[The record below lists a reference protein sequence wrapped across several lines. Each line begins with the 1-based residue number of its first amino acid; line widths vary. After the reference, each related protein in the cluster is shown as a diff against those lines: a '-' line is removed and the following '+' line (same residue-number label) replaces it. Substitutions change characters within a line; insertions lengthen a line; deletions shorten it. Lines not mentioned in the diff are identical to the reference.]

1 MLEIANIVK
10 VNKVNEQYESNTV
23 TSYPEAIEITQQ
35 LEAIHYI
42 NVLNSSR
49 KNTFKL
55 LQSQIIII
63 VLLLILSNDVHL
75 NPGPPTKSPEDYCGI
90 PLQCSSCKKWTEIN
104 EEIMN
109 NIKECSFEW
118 ICPTLTCTPN
128 HQIISINY
136 HTSPCT
142 SPNHY
147 TLLNTQKR
155 EDFDNPRSTA
165 NSRNKS
171 TVSKPAVK
179 KKIKKAAL
187 KSEDKNLLVEL
198 PYFNT
203 EDFEWQ
209 DPCRRCFKKVLNHHR
224 AILCDKCDR
233 WIHLKCSDMSES
245 KYKKNKCKKTF
256 KWKCNLCRDPEEA
269 PTNLKFDARRCKKD
283 ELPESW
289 DTLRKQIKKD
299 EDIIIHLN
307 ARSAVEKGDDIN
319 EICNKLKPALILLT
333 ESWFDDSCPKGTAV
347 PKGYKIIRKDRSD
360 EYKYIYGKTNGGG
373 VAVLVR
379 EDLDVR
385 KHNTLNKDQNEILW
399 VTLKMNGIR
408 HLIGT
413 IYRAEYTNLLKT
425 DDKGNSEFENLL
437 QDTQDYNLI
446 LMGDTNCD
454 TKTLNPSKST
464 RTLIKTAEEHGLQ
477 QVIDKPTRFNES
489 TSTTIDHIFIRNND
503 FISKTGTCEG
513 ISDHC
518 GIYCF
523 IKKENESNEAESIRC
538 RSFKNFDEDL
548 FREDIKSRVDES
560 EFYHHIRN
568 KEINLAFDIWLEII
582 KNVAD
587 EHAPWKEFKRKGQN
601 KFIPWYTKELED
613 IAKRKNMY
621 LKLYRLYRNPE
632 DLNLYKTAKNS
643 QTHLKRA
650 LKRRYYKEKIENFD
664 GDSKKIW
671 SILKEITNLDYRE
684 DILPDNVSEETAN
697 KFNKFFAKVGIEV
710 QRKLGVQ
717 INLPNLEQPGEFKF
731 ENETEERID
740 YLIRRIKP
748 DVATGYDEISPR
760 LLKAAAPAILSNLKD
775 LINLSYET
783 NTFPEA
789 LKKANVKALHKKG
802 EYNNPA
808 QYRPISILSTI
819 SKIFGRS
826 AAEQLMKYYTMKK
839 KLNTKQHAYQK
850 NHSTTT
856 CLYELVESAK
866 QHIDQG
872 YLVAIASLDLSKAF
886 DSLSHNLILQKLLNM
901 GLDGTAVHW
910 VKSYLENRKQVVKF
924 GRIKS
929 DEETVESGVPQ
940 GSILGPLLFITC
952 TDDIEDA
959 MQDYQIFSYADD
971 MQILVKGTSIKEI
984 ERKLEEAIK
993 KANDYYNRNSLLNNA
1008 TKTEI
1013 MLLGTTRRLNK
1024 AGKLKVKVVNEENE
1038 TEYIH
1043 GKEYLK
1049 ILGVLVDQTLSWDKH
1064 ISQIKQKA
1072 TNTIRNVHRANKLLP
1087 MKQKRILYNSLVTP
1101 HFSYCDIIWNKCGRA
1116 NTNKLQQAQNFAAKS
1131 ILGVSKFSS
1140 SNEALKKLE
1149 MLPLEEKRNIH
1160 TAVHVKKIIEGNAPE
1175 AIKLRYSNLKRP
1187 AGLRPGNLQL
1197 PRHKTKQYEDGPLYS
1212 SLKIWNATPQH
1223 IRDTELNQFK
1233 DNLQKY
1239 KLRTYLET

>member
-1 MLEIANIVK
+1 MVNINEVTDQPEA
-10 VNKVNEQYESNTV
+10 NKVTA
-23 TSYPEAIEITQQ
+23 YPEGIEVTQQ
-35 LEAIHYI
+35 LEAINY
-42 NVLNSSR
+42 LNSLNRTR
-49 KNTFKL
+49 KKTHKL
-55 LQSQIIII
+55 HKSQIVIIM
-63 VLLLILSNDVHL
+63 LLLILSNDVHL
-75 NPGPPTKSPEDYCGI
+75 NPGPPVKSSKDYCGI
-90 PLQCSSCKKWTEIN
+90 PLQCSSCNKWTDIR
-104 EEIMN
+104 EEIIN
-109 NIKECSFEW
+109 NIKEGSFEW

-128 HQIISINY
+128 HQSISH

-147 TLLNTQKR
+147 TLLNAHKSQ
-155 EDFDNPRSTA
+155 DFDYPSPVA
-165 NSRNKS
+165 KSKHKQPASRPALKKK
-171 TVSKPAVK
+171 VKKPAF
-179 KKIKKAAL
+179 
-187 KSEDKNLLVEL
+187 KSEDEKLLAEL
-198 PYFNT
+198 PYFEC
-203 EDFEWQ
+203 EDFEGP
-209 DPCRRCFKKVLNHHR
+209 DHCRRCCKKVLHHHR
-224 AILCDKCDR
+224 AILCDKCDC
-233 WIHLKCSDMSES
+233 WIHLQCSDMTAS
-245 KYKKNKCKKTF
+245 KYKKNKTKKSFT
-256 KWKCNLCRDPEEA
+256 WTCNMCRDPEEA
-269 PTNLKFDARRCKKD
+269 PTDQKFDTGKCNKD

-289 DTLRKQIKKD
+289 DTLKKQLKED

-307 ARSAVEKGDDIN
+307 ARSIVEKGDDIF
-319 EICNKLKPALILLT
+319 EICSKLKPALLLIT
-333 ESWFDDSCPKGTAV
+333 ESWLDDSCPKGTSV
-347 PKGYKIIRKDRSD
+347 PKGYRIIRKDRSD
-360 EYKYIYGKTNGGG
+360 EFKYLYGKTNGGG
-373 VAVLVR
+373 VAVLIR
-379 EDLDVR
+379 EGVDVK
-385 KHNTLNKDQNEILW
+385 KHSTLNKDQNEILW
-399 VTLKMNGIR
+399 VTLKMKSKR
-408 HLIGT
+408 HLIGI
-413 IYRAEYTNLLKT
+413 IYRAEYTNLLNI
-425 DDKGNSEFENLL
+425 DEEGNSELENIL
-437 QDTQDYNLI
+437 QETQDYNLLLI
-446 LMGDTNCD
+446 GDTNCD
-454 TKTLNPSKST
+454 TKSLKPSKCT
-464 RTLIKTAEEHGLQ
+464 KTLIKTAEEHGLKQ
-477 QVIDKPTRFNES
+477 KIEKPTRFNDT

-518 GIYCF
+518 GVYCF
-523 IKKENESNEAESIRC
+523 IKKDSGNSQAESIRC
-538 RSFKNFDEDL
+538 RSFKNFDEAE
-548 FREDIKSRVDES
+548 FREDIKKRVDES
-560 EFYHHIRN
+560 EFHHHISN
-568 KEINLAFDIWLEII
+568 KDINKAFDVWLEII

-587 EHAPWKEFKRKGQN
+587 EHAPWKEFKRKDQHTY
-601 KFIPWYTKELED
+601 IPWYTKELED

-621 LKLYRLYRNPE
+621 LNLYRLYRNPE
-632 DLNLYKTAKNS
+632 DLNLYKIAKNS

-684 DILPDNVSEETAN
+684 DILPDNVNEETAN

-717 INLPNLEQPGEFKF
+717 INPPNLEQPGDFKF
-731 ENETEERID
+731 EHETEERID

-760 LLKAAAPAILSNLKD
+760 LLKAAAPTILSNLKD

-789 LKKANVKALHKKG
+789 VKKANVKALHKKG

-850 NHSTTT
+850 NHSTTS

-866 QHIDQG
+866 QHIDKG
-872 YLVAIASLDLSKAF
+872 YLVGIASLDLSKAF
-886 DSLSHNLILQKLLNM
+886 DSLAHNLILQKLLNM
-901 GLDGTAVHW
+901 GLDGTAVQW

-924 GRIKS
+924 GRITS
-929 DEETVESGVPQ
+929 NEETVESGVPQ

-952 TDDIEDA
+952 TDDIEEA

-1024 AGKLKVKVVNEENE
+1024 AGKLKVKVVNEVNE

-1140 SNEALKKLE
+1140 SKEALKKLE
-1149 MLPLEEKRNIH
+1149 MIPLEEKRNIH
-1160 TAVHVKKIIEGNAPE
+1160 TAVHVKKTIEGNAPE
-1175 AIKLRYSNLKRP
+1175 AIQSRYRNLKRP
-1187 AGLRPGNLQL
+1187 AGLRPGNLQF
-1197 PRHKTKQYEDGPLYS
+1197 PRHNTKQYEDGPLYS
-1212 SLKIWNATPQH
+1212 SLKIWNTTPQH
-1223 IRDTELNQFK
+1223 IRNTELNQFK

-1239 KLRTYLET
+1239 KLKTFLET